1 MQTGARAILFPEA
14 APSCVRTRYA
24 PAVRNLYAIVDVKS
38 GATLDWRAT
47 RDEAEAVVDS
57 TCRGCEERAEEQP
70 QLQIAAVT
78 VGPARP
84 PKR

>member
-1 MQTGARAILFPEA
+1 MAALRLFPPA
-14 APSCVRTRYA
+14 APSQWPTRYA

-78 VGPARP
+78 IGPPRTPAS
-84 PKR
+84 